1 MDEAIT
7 MVHAEEVA
15 EQSFTRISDGQRQR
29 VMLARAICQDTAILV
44 LDEPTSYLDI
54 RYKLDILNSI
64 RKLARERNIAVI
76 MSLHE
81 LDLVQKVSD
90 MVACVD
96 GTTVSH
102 IGPPEEIFQGSL
114 VQKLYGIE
122 EKNFDSM
129 LGIMQMPGNKAAPN
143 VFVIGGGGAAIP
155 TYYRLQREHIPFAAG
170 ILFENDVEYPV
181 ATALASK
188 VITAK
193 AFYPMEEAQLEE
205 AKKILSKKNCI
216 RIRGANE
223 HNLKNVDV
231 DIPRDALVVFTG
243 LSGSGK
249 SSLAFDTI
257 YAEGQRRYME
267 SLSSYARQFLGQM
280 EKPNVE
286 KIEGLSPAI
295 SIDQKSTNRNPR
307 STVGTVTEIY
317 DYFRLLYARIGIP
330 HCPNC
335 GKEIK
340 KQSVDQMVDQ
350 IMALPEGTRLQ
361 LLAPVVRGRKGRHE
375 KVLERAARSGYVRV
389 RIDGNL
395 YELAENIQ
403 LDKNIKHNIEI
414 VVDRLIV
421 KPGIERRLTDS
432 IENVLNLS
440 EGLLFVDRVG
450 SDEEMLTFSQS
461 FSCPDC
467 GVSIDEIEPR
477 SFSFNNP
484 FGACPEC
491 YGLGYKM
498 EFDSD
503 LMIPDR
509 TLSINQG
516 AITVLGW
523 QSCQQ
528 PGSFANAILQALA
541 KEYHFDLDTPF
552 GEYPQK
558 IQDIL
563 LHGTGGKEVLVY
575 YEGQRGKGQY
585 PIAFEGLI
593 RNVER
598 RYRET
603 GSDATKQEYETFM
616 RITPCKC
623 CGGQR
628 LKKESL
634 AVTVSGKN
642 IYEITAMSIRNL
654 DAYLKEMELTEQQHL
669 IGDQVLKEI
678 RARVGFLMDVGLDYL
693 SLSRATGSLSGGEA
707 QRIRLATQIG
717 SGLVGVAY
725 ILDEPSIGLHQRDN
739 DKLLNSLKGLKDL
752 GNTLIVVEHDED
764 TMRAADYIVDIGP
777 GAGEH
782 GGEVIATGTAEEI
795 MKNKN
800 SITGAYLSGR
810 IKIPVPKERRK
821 PTGFITVKGAREN
834 NLKNIDVKIPLGIM
848 TCITG
853 VSGSGKSSLTNEI
866 LYKRLARD
874 LNRARCIPGAHDD
887 IEGLE
892 QLDKVIDIDQSP
904 IGRTPRSNPATYT
917 GVFDMIRDLFAATAD
932 AKARGYKK
940 GRFSFNVKGGRCEAC
955 SGDGIIK
962 IEMHFLPDVYVPC
975 EVCKGKRYNRET
987 LEVKYKDK
995 SIYDVLNMTV
1005 EEALTFFENVP
1016 SIKRKIQTL
1025 YDVGLSYIRLGQPS
1039 TELSGG
1045 EAQRITELSKRSTGK
1060 TIYIL
1065 DEPTTGLHFA
1075 DVHKLVEILKR
1086 LSEGGNTVVV
1096 IEHNLDVIKT
1106 ADYIIDIGPEG
1117 GDKGGTVVAQGTPEE
1132 IAQSPVSYTGKYVKK
1147 YLEN

>member
-1 MDEAIT
+1 MA
-7 MVHAEEVA
+7 A
-15 EQSFTRISDGQRQR
+15 
-29 VMLARAICQDTAILV
+29 DT
-44 LDEPTSYLDI
+44 T
-54 RYKLDILNSI
+54 
-64 RKLARERNIAVI
+64 
-76 MSLHE
+76 
-81 LDLVQKVSD
+81 
-90 MVACVD
+90 
-96 GTTVSH
+96 
-102 IGPPEEIFQGSL
+102 
-114 VQKLYGIE
+114 
-122 EKNFDSM
+122 
-129 LGIMQMPGNKAAPN
+129 
-143 VFVIGGGGAAIP
+143 
-155 TYYRLQREHIPFAAG
+155 
-170 ILFENDVEYPV
+170 
-181 ATALASK
+181 
-188 VITAK
+188 
-193 AFYPMEEAQLEE
+193 
-205 AKKILSKKNCI
+205 KKHFI
-216 RIRGANE
+216 RIRGANVN
-223 HNLKNVDV
+223 NLKNLSV
-231 DIPRDALVVFTG
+231 DIPRDKFVVFTG

-280 EKPNVE
+280 EKPDVE
-286 KIEGLSPAI
+286 SIEGLPPAI

-317 DYFRLLYARIGIP
+317 DYFRLLYARVGIP
-330 HCPNC
+330 HCPKC
-335 GKEIK
+335 GREIK
-340 KQSVDQMVDQ
+340 KQTVDQMVDS
-350 IMALPEGTRLQ
+350 IMSFPERTKIQ
-361 LLAPVVRGRKGRHE
+361 LLAPVVRGRKGTHA
-375 KVLERAARSGYVRV
+375 KLLEQAKRSGYVRV
-389 RIDGNL
+389 QIDGNL
-395 YELAENIQ
+395 YELSEEIS

-421 KPGIERRLTDS
+421 KPGIEKRLSDS
-432 IENVLNLS
+432 IETVLNLA
-440 EGLLFVDRVG
+440 EGLLMVDTMDG
-450 SDEEMLTFSQS
+450 NIHNFSQS

-467 GVSIDEIEPR
+467 GISVDEIEPR

-484 FGACPEC
+484 FGACPDC
-491 YGLGYKM
+491 LGLGYKM
-498 EFDSD
+498 EFDID

-509 TLSINQG
+509 SLSILDG
-516 AITVLGW
+516 AIVVTGW
-523 QSCQQ
+523 QSCTNE
-528 PGSFANAILQALA
+528 GSFSRAILDALA
-541 KEYHFDLDTPF
+541 REYDFSLATPF
-552 GEYPQK
+552 EEYPEK

-563 LHGTGGKEVLVY
+563 INGTNGHSVKVY
-575 YEGQRGKGQY
+575 YKGQRGEGVY
-585 PIAFEGLI
+585 DVAFPGLI
-593 RNVER
+593 RNVEQ

-603 GSDATKQEYETFM
+603 GSDAMKQEYESFM
-616 RITPCKC
+616 RITPCKTC
-623 CGGQR
+623 KGQR

-634 AVTVSGKN
+634 AVTVADKN
-642 IYEITAMSIRNL
+642 IYEVTNLSIEK
-654 DAYLKEMELTEQQHL
+654 LKAFLADMQLSEQQQL
-669 IGDQVLKEI
+669 IGRQILKEI
-678 RARVGFLMDVGLDYL
+678 RARVSFLSDVGLDYL
-693 SLSRATGSLSGGEA
+693 SLGRATGTLSGGEA

-739 DKLLNSLKGLKDL
+739 DRLLGSLMKLRDL
-752 GNTLIVVEHDED
+752 GNSLIVVEHDED
-764 TMRAADYIVDIGP
+764 TMRAADCIVDIGP

-782 GGEVIATGTAEEI
+782 GGQLVAMGTAEDL
-795 MKNKN
+795 MKNED
-800 SITGAYLSGR
+800 SITGAYLSGKL
-810 IKIPVPKERRK
+810 KIPVPLERRK
-821 PTGFITVKGAREN
+821 PTGFLTVKGAAEN

-853 VSGSGKSSLTNEI
+853 VSGSGKSSLINEI

-874 LNRARCIPGAHDD
+874 LNRARVIPGKHKD
-887 IEGLE
+887 ILGTD
-892 QLDKVIDIDQSP
+892 QLDKVINIDQSP

-917 GVFDMIRDLFAATAD
+917 GVFDQIRDLFAATAD
-932 AKARGYKK
+932 AKAKGYKK

-995 SIYDVLNMTV
+995 NIYDVLNMTV

-1025 YDVGLSYIRLGQPS
+1025 YDVGLSYLRLGQPS

-1045 EAQRITELSKRSTGK
+1045 EAQRIKLATELSKRSTGK

-1132 IAQSPVSYTGKYVKK
+1132 VAQSPVSYTGKYVKK
-1147 YLEN
+1147 YLK